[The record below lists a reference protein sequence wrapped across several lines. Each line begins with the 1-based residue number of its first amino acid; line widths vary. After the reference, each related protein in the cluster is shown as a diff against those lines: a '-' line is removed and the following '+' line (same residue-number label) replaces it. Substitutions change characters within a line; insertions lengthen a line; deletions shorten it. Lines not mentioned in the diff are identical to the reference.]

1 MKIHVRRHTDL
12 VIRLKIIELCSAL
25 RTRRRRYSCGKI
37 SFLLRANLSMKAAD
51 KTFTCRSL
59 RKFLSS
65 MAILRLKNTTK
76 FKRNAKDRGKKMK
89 SAITTNRNNASM
101 MIREAKIPAD
111 ISNTRGM
118 KKVAKS
124 TKARDIKIKEID
136 AINISIRIM
145 KIAGRRIRKFLN
157 S

>member
-1 MKIHVRRHTDL
+1 MKIHVHRHTDL

-25 RTRRRRYSCGKI
+25 RTKRRQYSCGKI
-37 SFLLRANLSMKAAD
+37 LFLPRANLSMKAAD

-76 FKRNAKDRGKKMK
+76 FKRNAKDRGRKMI
-89 SAITTNRNNASM
+89 SAIMNNRSNASM
-101 MIREAKIPAD
+101 MKREAKITAD
-111 ISNTRGM
+111 ISNTRGTKM
-118 KKVAKS
+118 GAKI
-124 TKARDIKIKEID
+124 KARDIKIKEID
-136 AINISIRIM
+136 AISINIRIM
-145 KIAGRRIRKFLN
+145 KIEDKRIRKFLN